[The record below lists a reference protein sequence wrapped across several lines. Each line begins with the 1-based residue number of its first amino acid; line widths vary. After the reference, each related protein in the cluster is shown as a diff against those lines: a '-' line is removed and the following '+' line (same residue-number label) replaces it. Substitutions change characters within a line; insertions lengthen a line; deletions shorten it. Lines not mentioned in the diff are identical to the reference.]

1 MSLDQCDEVLRRV
14 AGERGACE
22 VRIAGEETVR
32 SAVDVGEVAA
42 AAAGDENLFA
52 NAFGVIEY
60 QDAAATLTCGD
71 GGHEARCTSAEDEGI
86 ACFFVMS

>member
-1 MSLDQCDEVLRRV
+1 MPLDQCDEVLRRV

-52 NAFGVIEY
+52 NTVGMIEDE
-60 QDAAATLTCGD
+60 DAAATLTCGD